1 MRTKKIEE
9 PTYLQYKKYAKGD
22 ELNTY
27 ENNSDIKKT
36 IFFWHGGNLNEY
48 NEIIA
53 QKSGRYEYGA
63 GLYLTTKWE
72 VASKYAKGSRKM
84 YKVEVE
90 LGVDIS
96 DSNIDI
102 DVLNEFIDKY
112 VITAKRKEIKQRIE
126 KYNKEGKVKGN
137 IFNNIILNEKAIK
150 SSNTYKLREF
160 FVENGI
166 DYEIVNNAFG
176 WGEDMMVLYNM
187 KKIVKTE
194 IVSNKNKIEYY
205 DLKPINDNRIKEFS
219 YAKGGE
225 LKDVES
231 TAKALEKI
239 NLYEINENFINDF
252 QEKILEKFDEEKI
265 SNIQYL
271 RHELH
276 SESPKNIFY
285 SESNDFDNKI
295 EEVANNISELDITG
309 KENEVS
315 KKIMNFY
322 DYESGNRK
330 SESSFEYEEDM
341 EHDDYYNLA
350 YSEISEEKEKINKII
365 EEYLFDLD
373 EIWDNYNLSEISD
386 IRKNKTFAPSGYMR
400 ARSILGKE
408 SLSNIKYKKFDNKII
423 YKISEAYHSAK
434 ADGSNPKLVKEVEKV
449 LSNNYAKGGELNT
462 YKNKYNRKYGY
473 PENESHNLEQISKD
487 TGVSLKGLQQIY
499 NKGIGAYKTNPESVR
514 KNVNSKEQW
523 AMGRVYSAVM
533 GGKASKVDA
542 NELKMA
548 KGGLLA
554 PNGKAS
560 NLTAEQ
566 WKLVRTTAFK
576 KFFGDWENDPE
587 NASKVVDE
595 NGEPLVVYRGFN
607 KKNDKG
613 FIFKYGVN
621 RFSNRL
627 ANRFAHYFTRSKNV
641 ALEYAEQGQK
651 QDEKDIIV
659 KSYFLNSR
667 ELLDITI
674 KNPKYPKFEEWVKT
688 RESIFSYSPYAII
701 EKLKKREIPTHS
713 YLFQSVLSKAVNEDD
728 LDELSLLKI
737 KELELK
743 IKKDEKE
750 QKNIYKSSQTIT
762 LIQLLSL
769 ITNKTLNEIIQ
780 RDFNENDAEARKYVY
795 EWFINHKSDRKLV
808 TDDLDVVLKNLIIDE
823 GFDGG
828 KFMEHQFGVKNE
840 KDFEVYFVFD
850 SEQIKLADGTNTTFD
865 ANNPDIRYEEGG
877 EIQSMINEGI
887 VEIEFY
893 DTTIAHAKE
902 YGIESKKPLY
912 LKRIFV
918 SENNRNKGLGK
929 KLIKYLY
936 DFAVENGNDVIFGH
950 IATKSS
956 YIEILKNLLLENG
969 YTINDKNNDFYIM
982 ITKENKY
989 NTGGDLKKSNIISL
1003 PDTYSSYDSL
1013 KPILENQGY
1022 ELIKKNN
1029 LEMSTEKLEIEDNRS
1044 VSELDMKYPE
1054 LPHSFI
1060 NKQLMSGIEHEM
1072 EHTEDP
1078 RVAKKIAIDH
1088 LLENIHYYEY
1098 LAEMEQKMQGK
1109 NIDEHYESITKMYE
1123 EGGKVETFEF
1133 STPTGKTSKLN
1144 YLQQVLVRTKAFKN
1158 FFGDWELAARNY
1170 QNGKLEFNEA
1180 YKNVSKCIDDS
1191 TLEPRV
1197 VYHGTQ
1203 ADKEF
1208 FTFDVTQ
1215 EKKIG
1220 RPYAYFAYN
1229 REYSL
1234 NFSGGTN
1241 KGYMY
1246 AVFLNIRNPFNA
1258 SGETFL
1264 KNRDSSYWLT
1274 SIKGQISLNKYGDVT
1289 KRKELSDTVDS
1300 QIKSYIEE
1308 VYTNQPYYFWLLMAR
1323 DVNKE
1328 FKYFLMSHGYDGIF
1342 ASENYTTPFDTE
1354 NPSEFT
1360 YTYIAFDANQ
1370 IKLADGRNIDFDPMN
1385 ADIRYEEGGKTVE
1398 KVEVV
1403 VEQQEPTQNVSQIDY
1418 LRNNLRKFSQKDAEI
1433 NKTIFKSG
1441 GHVQKDSGSPDDAKD
1456 GGLFVGR
1463 SHATG
1468 GIKAINL
1475 STNQPIEVE
1484 GGEVIITKPAVE
1496 DQTKREF
1503 EGKMMTNKEI
1513 LSHINQSGGGVS
1525 FEKGGEMGNSCG
1537 CSGKMYKFGGETIS
1551 DYMVLRKISTI
1562 YDESIK
1568 NVKNYVDNLSEQFK

>member
-9 PTYLQYKKYAKGD
+9 PTYLRYKK
-22 ELNTY
+22 
-27 ENNSDIKKT
+27 
-36 IFFWHGGNLNEY
+36 
-48 NEIIA
+48 
-53 QKSGRYEYGA
+53 
-63 GLYLTTKWE
+63 
-72 VASKYAKGSRKM
+72 
-84 YKVEVE
+84 
-90 LGVDIS
+90 
-96 DSNIDI
+96 
-102 DVLNEFIDKY
+102 
-112 VITAKRKEIKQRIE
+112 
-126 KYNKEGKVKGN
+126 
-137 IFNNIILNEKAIK
+137 
-150 SSNTYKLREF
+150 
-160 FVENGI
+160 
-166 DYEIVNNAFG
+166 
-176 WGEDMMVLYNM
+176 
-187 KKIVKTE
+187 
-194 IVSNKNKIEYY
+194 
-205 DLKPINDNRIKEFS
+205 

-434 ADGSNPKLVKEVEKV
+434 ADGSNPKLVKEVEKI

-499 NKGIGAYKTNPESVR
+499 NKGVGAYKTNPESVR
-514 KNVNSKEQW
+514 KNVHSKEQW

-542 NELKMA
+542 NELNMA

-576 KFFGDWENDPE
+576 KWFGDWENDPE
-587 NASKVVDE
+587 NSSKVVDE

-850 SEQIKLADGTNTTFD
+850 SEQIKLSDGTNTTFD

-918 SENNRNKGLGK
+918 SENNRNKGIGK
-929 KLIKYLY
+929 KSLKYLY
-936 DFAVENGNDVIFGH
+936 DYAVENGNDVIFGH
-950 IATKSS
+950 ISTKAS
-956 YIEILKNLLLENG
+956 YIGILKNLLLENG

-1170 QNGKLEFNEA
+1170 QNGKLDFYEA

-1191 TLEPRV
+1191 TLEPKV

-1274 SIKGQISLNKYGDVT
+1274 SIKGQISLDKYGDVT

-1323 DVNKE
+1323 DVDKE
-1328 FKYFLMSHGYDGIF
+1328 FKYFLMSHGYDGVF
-1342 ASENYTTPFDTE
+1342 ASENFTTPFDTE

-1398 KVEVV
+1398 KVEVFV
-1403 VEQQEPTQNVSQIDY
+1403 DQQEPTQNVSQIDY

-1433 NKTIFKSG
+1433 NQTIFKSG

>member
-1 MRTKKIEE
+1 M
-9 PTYLQYKKYAKGD
+9 
-22 ELNTY
+22 
-27 ENNSDIKKT
+27 
-36 IFFWHGGNLNEY
+36 
-48 NEIIA
+48 
-53 QKSGRYEYGA
+53 
-63 GLYLTTKWE
+63 
-72 VASKYAKGSRKM
+72 
-84 YKVEVE
+84 
-90 LGVDIS
+90 
-96 DSNIDI
+96 
-102 DVLNEFIDKY
+102 
-112 VITAKRKEIKQRIE
+112 
-126 KYNKEGKVKGN
+126 
-137 IFNNIILNEKAIK
+137 
-150 SSNTYKLREF
+150 
-160 FVENGI
+160 
-166 DYEIVNNAFG
+166 
-176 WGEDMMVLYNM
+176 
-187 KKIVKTE
+187 
-194 IVSNKNKIEYY
+194 
-205 DLKPINDNRIKEFS
+205 
-219 YAKGGE
+219 
-225 LKDVES
+225 
-231 TAKALEKI
+231 
-239 NLYEINENFINDF
+239 
-252 QEKILEKFDEEKI
+252 
-265 SNIQYL
+265 
-271 RHELH
+271 
-276 SESPKNIFY
+276 
-285 SESNDFDNKI
+285 
-295 EEVANNISELDITG
+295 
-309 KENEVS
+309 
-315 KKIMNFY
+315 
-322 DYESGNRK
+322 
-330 SESSFEYEEDM
+330 
-341 EHDDYYNLA
+341 
-350 YSEISEEKEKINKII
+350 
-365 EEYLFDLD
+365 
-373 EIWDNYNLSEISD
+373 
-386 IRKNKTFAPSGYMR
+386 
-400 ARSILGKE
+400 
-408 SLSNIKYKKFDNKII
+408 
-423 YKISEAYHSAK
+423 
-434 ADGSNPKLVKEVEKV
+434 
-449 LSNNYAKGGELNT
+449 
-462 YKNKYNRKYGY
+462 
-473 PENESHNLEQISKD
+473 
-487 TGVSLKGLQQIY
+487 
-499 NKGIGAYKTNPESVR
+499 
-514 KNVNSKEQW
+514 
-523 AMGRVYSAVM
+523 
-533 GGKASKVDA
+533 
-542 NELKMA
+542 
-548 KGGLLA
+548 
-554 PNGKAS
+554 
-560 NLTAEQ
+560 
-566 WKLVRTTAFK
+566 
-576 KFFGDWENDPE
+576 
-587 NASKVVDE
+587 VDE

-780 RDFNENDAEARKYVY
+780 RDFNENDAEARRYVY

-918 SENNRNKGLGK
+918 SENNRNKGIGK
-929 KLIKYLY
+929 KFLKYLY
-936 DFAVENGNDVIFGH
+936 HYAVENGNDVIFGH

-956 YIEILKNLLLENG
+956 YIGILKNLLLENG
-969 YTINDKNNDFYIM
+969 YIINDKNNDFYIM

-989 NTGGDLKKSNIISL
+989 EQGGLLAPNGKKSNLTAEQWKLVRTTAFKKFFGDWENDPENASKVVDENGEPLVVYRGFPKKRKLGNVFRYKANMFGTKGVGGRQTNNFAFYFADRKEIAEEYGKNLSDSDSEYIVKEYFLNVRNIFKAYEYKNQTKITFCNLFDLSNPTEEEKEKIFNAAYHFSNLYYKCKKNKEFYDKHFQNDTFTYFVDWNKEHNNQWFWGYYLQIIKKFDGLVFYEDTHDDYYDSINKIVKLKYDEISKTYGVFEPNNIKLADGTNTTFDANNPDIRYEEGGDLKKSSIISL

-1078 RVAKKIAIDH
+1078 RVSKKIAIDH

-1274 SIKGQISLNKYGDVT
+1274 SIKGQISLDKYGDVT

-1342 ASENYTTPFDTE
+1342 ASENFTNTFDTE

>member
-9 PTYLQYKKYAKGD
+9 PTYLQYKKYAKGGELKDVESTAKAFVAKDYDGLTKQQRQKKLANDLGWDTYEEMANDDTVDNKYARADVTENGENAGMIADIDYALNQSDFEEAQNIFD
-22 ELNTY
+22 ELN
-27 ENNSDIKKT
+27 K
-36 IFFWHGGNLNEY
+36 
-48 NEIIA
+48 
-53 QKSGRYEYGA
+53 
-63 GLYLTTKWE
+63 
-72 VASKYAKGSRKM
+72 
-84 YKVEVE
+84 KVES
-90 LGVDIS
+90 LLS
-96 DSNIDI
+96 
-102 DVLNEFIDKY
+102 
-112 VITAKRKEIKQRIE
+112 KEQ
-126 KYNKEGKVKGN
+126 
-137 IFNNIILNEKAIK
+137 
-150 SSNTYKLREF
+150 T
-160 FVENGI
+160 
-166 DYEIVNNAFG
+166 
-176 WGEDMMVLYNM
+176 
-187 KKIVKTE
+187 
-194 IVSNKNKIEYY
+194 
-205 DLKPINDNRIKEFS
+205 PP
-219 YAKGGE
+219 E

-315 KKIMNFY
+315 KKIINFY

-514 KNVNSKEQW
+514 KNVHSKEQW

-533 GGKASKVDA
+533 GGKASKVDS
-542 NELKMA
+542 NELKM
-548 KGGLLA
+548 
-554 PNGKAS
+554 
-560 NLTAEQ
+560 
-566 WKLVRTTAFK
+566 
-576 KFFGDWENDPE
+576 
-587 NASKVVDE
+587 E
-595 NGEPLVVYRGFN
+595 NGGELDYITQLEKEYN
-607 KKNDKG
+607 
-613 FIFKYGVN
+613 
-621 RFSNRL
+621 
-627 ANRFAHYFTRSKNV
+627 SK
-641 ALEYAEQGQK
+641 
-651 QDEKDIIV
+651 
-659 KSYFLNSR
+659 S
-667 ELLDITI
+667 
-674 KNPKYPKFEEWVKT
+674 
-688 RESIFSYSPYAII
+688 
-701 EKLKKREIPTHS
+701 
-713 YLFQSVLSKAVNEDD
+713 
-728 LDELSLLKI
+728 LDELMAINKKLYSKVDIESAMSAEEKLLKKI
-737 KELELK
+737 IAKKFSDINQQIIERRRLK
-743 IKKDEKE
+743 KLEKE
-750 QKNIYKSSQTIT
+750 SA
-762 LIQLLSL
+762 
-769 ITNKTLNEIIQ
+769 NKM
-780 RDFNENDAEARKYVY
+780 AK
-795 EWFINHKSDRKLV
+795 
-808 TDDLDVVLKNLIIDE
+808 
-823 GFDGG
+823 
-828 KFMEHQFGVKNE
+828 
-840 KDFEVYFVFD
+840 
-850 SEQIKLADGTNTTFD
+850 
-865 ANNPDIRYEEGG
+865 GG

-956 YIEILKNLLLENG
+956 YKEILKHLLPENG

-1170 QNGKLEFNEA
+1170 QNGKLDFYEA

-1229 REYSL
+1229 RQYSL

-1274 SIKGQISLNKYGDVT
+1274 SIKGQISLDKYGDVT

-1342 ASENYTTPFDTE
+1342 ASENFTNTFDTE

-1398 KVEVV
+1398 KVEIV
-1403 VEQQEPTQNVSQIDY
+1403 VEQQEPTQNIRQIDY
-1418 LRNNLRKFSQKDAEI
+1418 LRNNLRKFSEKDAEI
-1433 NKTIFKSG
+1433 NQTIFKSG

-1513 LSHINQSGGGVS
+1513 LSYINQSGGGVS

>member
-9 PTYLQYKKYAKGD
+9 PTYLQYKKYAKGGVSD
-22 ELNTY
+22 VIYSEKFNIQKDGEIYNTKRYAEQISKLFNGTVPKNTTTNSFYFQIFYDGKKYDVRVSDHPSKFEEKNFIYDYSFDLSGKFLNDYKYIY
-27 ENNSDIKKT
+27 EIISGNKIK
-36 IFFWHGGNLNEY
+36 LY
-48 NEIIA
+48 NEGDKITHF
-53 QKSGRYEYGA
+53 R
-63 GLYLTTKWE
+63 
-72 VASKYAKGSRKM
+72 
-84 YKVEVE
+84 
-90 LGVDIS
+90 LGDG
-96 DSNIDI
+96 
-102 DVLNEFIDKY
+102 K
-112 VITAKRKEIKQRIE
+112 IE
-126 KYNKEGKVKGN
+126 K
-137 IFNNIILNEKAIK
+137 
-150 SSNTYKLREF
+150 
-160 FVENGI
+160 
-166 DYEIVNNAFG
+166 
-176 WGEDMMVLYNM
+176 
-187 KKIVKTE
+187 
-194 IVSNKNKIEYY
+194 
-205 DLKPINDNRIKEFS
+205 INDNGSIHIKFVS
-219 YAKGGE
+219 
-225 LKDVES
+225 
-231 TAKALEKI
+231 
-239 NLYEINENFINDF
+239 
-252 QEKILEKFDEEKI
+252 
-265 SNIQYL
+265 
-271 RHELH
+271 
-276 SESPKNIFY
+276 
-285 SESNDFDNKI
+285 
-295 EEVANNISELDITG
+295 G
-309 KENEVS
+309 KEG
-315 KKIMNFY
+315 
-322 DYESGNRK
+322 DYEQN
-330 SESSFEYEEDM
+330 
-341 EHDDYYNLA
+341 
-350 YSEISEEKEKINKII
+350 
-365 EEYLFDLD
+365 
-373 EIWDNYNLSEISD
+373 
-386 IRKNKTFAPSGYMR
+386 
-400 ARSILGKE
+400 
-408 SLSNIKYKKFDNKII
+408 I
-423 YKISEAYHSAK
+423 YKIKNNSFTPPE
-434 ADGSNPKLVKEVEKV
+434 LVKAVEEL
-449 LSNNYAKGGELNT
+449 LSNNYAKGGELKDENGYLKYTIEDDELIIDKIKVYKQRLGTGKKLIKEVKEIAAKKKLPITLYAYPQDETINEDDLKEFYYSQGFDLHPDDVDGSLFIYGSLKKYAKGGALNT

-514 KNVNSKEQW
+514 KNVHSKEQW

-533 GGKASKVDA
+533 GGKASKVDS
-542 NELKMA
+542 NELKMENGGELDYITQLEKEYNSKSLDELMAINKKLYSKVDIESAMSAEEKLLKKIIAKKFSDINQQIIERRRLKKLEKESANKMA

-576 KFFGDWENDPE
+576 KWFGDWENDPE

-595 NGEPLVVYRGFN
+595 NGEPLVVYHGTDKEFNVFDFDKADLGFHFGTYEQAKNRAEN
-607 KKNDKG
+607 KLKLKESKAIIRPFFINIKNFYELTDVG
-613 FIFKYGVN
+613 EW
-621 RFSNRL
+621 
-627 ANRFAHYFTRSKNV
+627 
-641 ALEYAEQGQK
+641 EYPQRYIDTLISYNII
-651 QDEKDIIV
+651 DEKDAKILGFFRLYQKEDNIKIREYLLEKYKNSIGFIYNNEYEGKGQSFII
-659 KSYFLNSR
+659 LNS
-667 ELLDITI
+667 T
-674 KNPKYPKFEEWVKT
+674 
-688 RESIFSYSPYAII
+688 
-701 EKLKKREIPTHS
+701 
-713 YLFQSVLSKAVNEDD
+713 
-728 LDELSLLKI
+728 
-737 KELELK
+737 
-743 IKKDEKE
+743 
-750 QKNIYKSSQTIT
+750 
-762 LIQLLSL
+762 
-769 ITNKTLNEIIQ
+769 
-780 RDFNENDAEARKYVY
+780 
-795 EWFINHKSDRKLV
+795 
-808 TDDLDVVLKNLIIDE
+808 
-823 GFDGG
+823 
-828 KFMEHQFGVKNE
+828 
-840 KDFEVYFVFD
+840 
-850 SEQIKLADGTNTTFD
+850 QIKLADGTNTTFD

-912 LKRIFV
+912 LKRIFL

-956 YIEILKNLLLENG
+956 YIEILKHLLLENG

-989 NTGGDLKKSNIISL
+989 NTGGDLKKSSIISL

-1060 NKQLMSGIEHEM
+1060 NEQLMAGIKHEM

-1170 QNGKLEFNEA
+1170 QTKKLDFDEA
-1180 YKNVSKCIDDS
+1180 YKNVSKCIDYS

-1258 SGETFL
+1258 QKE
-1264 KNRDSSYWLT
+1264 WLT
-1274 SIKGQISLNKYGDVT
+1274 KPNTSAYFLNQIKSLIQFDKYGDNT
-1289 KRKELSDTVDS
+1289 PRKELSDTVDS
-1300 QIKSYIEE
+1300 QIKSYIQE
-1308 VYTNQPYYFWLLMAR
+1308 VYADQPYYFWLLMAR

-1342 ASENYTTPFDTE
+1342 STENFTTVFDRE

-1360 YTYIAFDANQ
+1360 FTYIAFDANQ

-1385 ADIRYEEGGKTVE
+1385 ADIRYEEGGKTVD
-1398 KVEVV
+1398 KKEVII
-1403 VEQQEPTQNVSQIDY
+1403 EQQEPTQNVSQIDY
-1418 LRNNLRKFSQKDAEI
+1418 LRNNLRKFSEKDAEI
-1433 NKTIFKSG
+1433 NQTIFKSG

-1513 LSHINQSGGGVS
+1513 LSYINQSGGGVS

-1551 DYMVLRKISTI
+1551 DYMVLRKITTL

>member
-9 PTYLQYKKYAKGD
+9 PTYLQYKKYA
-22 ELNTY
+22 E
-27 ENNSDIKKT
+27 
-36 IFFWHGGNLNEY
+36 GG
-48 NEIIA
+48 A
-53 QKSGRYEYGA
+53 
-63 GLYLTTKWE
+63 
-72 VASKYAKGSRKM
+72 
-84 YKVEVE
+84 
-90 LGVDIS
+90 
-96 DSNIDI
+96 
-102 DVLNEFIDKY
+102 
-112 VITAKRKEIKQRIE
+112 
-126 KYNKEGKVKGN
+126 
-137 IFNNIILNEKAIK
+137 
-150 SSNTYKLREF
+150 
-160 FVENGI
+160 
-166 DYEIVNNAFG
+166 
-176 WGEDMMVLYNM
+176 
-187 KKIVKTE
+187 
-194 IVSNKNKIEYY
+194 
-205 DLKPINDNRIKEFS
+205 
-219 YAKGGE
+219 
-225 LKDVES
+225 
-231 TAKALEKI
+231 
-239 NLYEINENFINDF
+239 
-252 QEKILEKFDEEKI
+252 
-265 SNIQYL
+265 
-271 RHELH
+271 
-276 SESPKNIFY
+276 
-285 SESNDFDNKI
+285 
-295 EEVANNISELDITG
+295 
-309 KENEVS
+309 
-315 KKIMNFY
+315 
-322 DYESGNRK
+322 
-330 SESSFEYEEDM
+330 
-341 EHDDYYNLA
+341 
-350 YSEISEEKEKINKII
+350 
-365 EEYLFDLD
+365 
-373 EIWDNYNLSEISD
+373 
-386 IRKNKTFAPSGYMR
+386 
-400 ARSILGKE
+400 
-408 SLSNIKYKKFDNKII
+408 
-423 YKISEAYHSAK
+423 
-434 ADGSNPKLVKEVEKV
+434 
-449 LSNNYAKGGELNT
+449 LNT

-514 KNVNSKEQW
+514 KNVHSKEQW

-533 GGKASKVDA
+533 GGKASKVDS
-542 NELKMA
+542 NELKMENGGEFDYITQLEKEYNSKSLDELMAINKKLYSKVDIESAMSAEEKLLKKIIAKKFSDINQQIIERRRLKKLEKESTNKMA

-576 KFFGDWENDPE
+576 KWFGDWENDPE

-651 QDEKDIIV
+651 KDEKDIIV
-659 KSYFLNSR
+659 KSYFLNSK

-674 KNPKYPKFEEWVKT
+674 KNPKYPKFEEWVKA

-762 LIQLLSL
+762 LIKLLSL

-780 RDFNENDAEARKYVY
+780 RDFNENDAEARRYVY

-950 IATKSS
+950 IATKAS
-956 YIEILKNLLLENG
+956 YIEILKHLLLVNG

-1022 ELIKKNN
+1022 KLIKKNN

-1109 NIDEHYESITKMYE
+1109 NIDEHHESITKMYE

-1170 QNGKLEFNEA
+1170 QNGKLDFYEA

-1274 SIKGQISLNKYGDVT
+1274 SIKGQISLDKYGDVT

-1403 VEQQEPTQNVSQIDY
+1403 VEQQEPTQNISQIDY
-1418 LRNNLRKFSQKDAEI
+1418 LRNNLRKFSEKDAEI
-1433 NKTIFKSG
+1433 NQTIFKSG

>member
-9 PTYLQYKKYAKGD
+9 PTYLQYKKYAKGGVSD
-22 ELNTY
+22 VIYSEKFNIQKDGEIYNTKRYAEQISKLFNGTVPKNTTTNSFYFQIFYDGKKYDVRVSDHPSKFEEKNFIYDYSFDLSGKFLNDYKYIY
-27 ENNSDIKKT
+27 EIISGNKIK
-36 IFFWHGGNLNEY
+36 LY
-48 NEIIA
+48 NEGDKITHF
-53 QKSGRYEYGA
+53 R
-63 GLYLTTKWE
+63 
-72 VASKYAKGSRKM
+72 
-84 YKVEVE
+84 
-90 LGVDIS
+90 LGDG
-96 DSNIDI
+96 
-102 DVLNEFIDKY
+102 K
-112 VITAKRKEIKQRIE
+112 IE
-126 KYNKEGKVKGN
+126 K
-137 IFNNIILNEKAIK
+137 
-150 SSNTYKLREF
+150 
-160 FVENGI
+160 
-166 DYEIVNNAFG
+166 
-176 WGEDMMVLYNM
+176 
-187 KKIVKTE
+187 
-194 IVSNKNKIEYY
+194 
-205 DLKPINDNRIKEFS
+205 INDNGSIHIKFVS
-219 YAKGGE
+219 
-225 LKDVES
+225 
-231 TAKALEKI
+231 
-239 NLYEINENFINDF
+239 
-252 QEKILEKFDEEKI
+252 
-265 SNIQYL
+265 
-271 RHELH
+271 
-276 SESPKNIFY
+276 
-285 SESNDFDNKI
+285 
-295 EEVANNISELDITG
+295 G
-309 KENEVS
+309 KEG
-315 KKIMNFY
+315 
-322 DYESGNRK
+322 DYEQN
-330 SESSFEYEEDM
+330 
-341 EHDDYYNLA
+341 
-350 YSEISEEKEKINKII
+350 
-365 EEYLFDLD
+365 
-373 EIWDNYNLSEISD
+373 
-386 IRKNKTFAPSGYMR
+386 
-400 ARSILGKE
+400 
-408 SLSNIKYKKFDNKII
+408 I
-423 YKISEAYHSAK
+423 YKIKNNSFTPPE
-434 ADGSNPKLVKEVEKV
+434 LVKAVEEL
-449 LSNNYAKGGELNT
+449 LSNNYAKGGELKDENGYLKYTIEDDELIIDKIKVYKQRLGTGKKLIKEVKEIAAKKKLPITLYAYPQDETINEDDLKEFYYSQGFDLHPDDVDGNLFIYGSLKKYAKGGALNT

-514 KNVNSKEQW
+514 KNVHSKEQW

-533 GGKASKVDA
+533 GGKASKVDS
-542 NELKMA
+542 NELKMENGGELDYITQLEKEYNSKSLDELMAINKKLYSKVDIESAMSAEEKLLKKIIAKKFSDINQQIIERRRLKKLEKESANKMA

-576 KFFGDWENDPE
+576 KWFGDWENDPE

-595 NGEPLVVYRGFN
+595 NGEPLVVYHGTDKEFNVFDFDKADLGFHFGTYEQAKNRAEN
-607 KKNDKG
+607 KLKLKESKAIIRPFFINIKNFYELTDVG
-613 FIFKYGVN
+613 EW
-621 RFSNRL
+621 
-627 ANRFAHYFTRSKNV
+627 
-641 ALEYAEQGQK
+641 EYPQRYIDTLISYNII
-651 QDEKDIIV
+651 DEKDAKILGFFRLYQKEDNIKIREYLLEKYKNSIGFIYNNEYEGKGQSFII
-659 KSYFLNSR
+659 LNS
-667 ELLDITI
+667 T
-674 KNPKYPKFEEWVKT
+674 
-688 RESIFSYSPYAII
+688 
-701 EKLKKREIPTHS
+701 
-713 YLFQSVLSKAVNEDD
+713 
-728 LDELSLLKI
+728 
-737 KELELK
+737 
-743 IKKDEKE
+743 
-750 QKNIYKSSQTIT
+750 
-762 LIQLLSL
+762 
-769 ITNKTLNEIIQ
+769 
-780 RDFNENDAEARKYVY
+780 
-795 EWFINHKSDRKLV
+795 
-808 TDDLDVVLKNLIIDE
+808 
-823 GFDGG
+823 
-828 KFMEHQFGVKNE
+828 
-840 KDFEVYFVFD
+840 
-850 SEQIKLADGTNTTFD
+850 QIKLADGTNTTFD

-912 LKRIFV
+912 LKRIFL

-956 YIEILKNLLLENG
+956 YIEILKHLLLENG

-989 NTGGDLKKSNIISL
+989 NTGGDLKKSSIISL

-1060 NKQLMSGIEHEM
+1060 NEQLMAGIKHEM

-1109 NIDEHYESITKMYE
+1109 NIDEHYDSITKMYE

-1170 QNGKLEFNEA
+1170 QTKKLDFDEA
-1180 YKNVSKCIDDS
+1180 YKNVSKCIDYS

-1258 SGETFL
+1258 QKE
-1264 KNRDSSYWLT
+1264 WLT
-1274 SIKGQISLNKYGDVT
+1274 KPNTSAYFLNQIKSLIQFDKYGDNT
-1289 KRKELSDTVDS
+1289 PRKELSDTVDS
-1300 QIKSYIEE
+1300 QIKSYIQE
-1308 VYTNQPYYFWLLMAR
+1308 VYADQPYYFWLLMAR

-1342 ASENYTTPFDTE
+1342 STENFTTVFDRE

-1360 YTYIAFDANQ
+1360 FTYIAFDANQ

-1398 KVEVV
+1398 KVEVFV
-1403 VEQQEPTQNVSQIDY
+1403 DQQEPTQNVSQIDY
-1418 LRNNLRKFSQKDAEI
+1418 LRNNLRKFSEKDAEI
-1433 NKTIFKSG
+1433 NQTIFKSG